1 MTRSGFVALIGEPN
15 AGKSTLLNQMVG
27 AKISIVTH
35 KVQTTRTRIR
45 GVSVENQSQIIFVD
59 TPGLFTPR
67 RRLDRAM
74 VAAAWNGAADS
85 DITLLM
91 VEAHRGLTEGVE
103 KIISS
108 ISEIGKN
115 GKLALVI
122 NKIDKVNV
130 NDLLSLSKEINDSHP
145 FVETFMISAEKG
157 KGINDLRLW
166 LASNLPEGP
175 WLYPDDQISDMPL
188 RMIAAEITREKLTL
202 RLHQELPYQLTVET
216 EKWEEK
222 ADKSVRI
229 EQIIYLSRPGH
240 KGIVLGKK
248 GDTIKA
254 VSMASRLSIENQSQ
268 IIFVDTPGLF
278 IPRRRLDRAMV
289 AAAWNGAADSDIT
302 LLMVEAHRGL
312 TEGVEKI
319 ISSISEIGMNGKIAL
334 VINKIDKVKVNAL
347 LSLSK
352 EINVRGPFVETF
364 MISAEKGK
372 GINDLRRWL
381 ASNLPEGPW
390 LYPDD
395 QISDMP
401 LRMIAAEIT
410 REKLTLRLHQE
421 LPYQLTVETEKWEEK
436 VDKSVRIEQIIYLS
450 RSGHKGIVLG
460 KKGET
465 IKAVS
470 MASRLSIEE
479 FLGARVH
486 LFLRLKVRE
495 KWMEETERYSEMGL
509 DFKDGNV

>member
-15 AGKSTLLNQMVG
+15 AGKSTLLNKMVG

-45 GVSVENQSQIIFVD
+45 GVSIEDQSQIIFVD
-59 TPGLFTPR
+59 TPGLFEPR

-74 VAAAWNGAADS
+74 VAAAWRCAADS
-85 DITLLM
+85 DITLLL

-108 ISEIGKN
+108 ISETGLNRKI
-115 GKLALVI
+115 ALVI
-122 NKIDKVNV
+122 NKIDKVDV
-130 NDLLSLSKEINDSHP
+130 NDLLSLSKEINESYP
-145 FVETFMISAEKG
+145 FTETFMISAEKG
-157 KGINDLRLW
+157 KG
-166 LASNLPEGP
+166 
-175 WLYPDDQISDMPL
+175 
-188 RMIAAEITREKLTL
+188 
-202 RLHQELPYQLTVET
+202 
-216 EKWEEK
+216 
-222 ADKSVRI
+222 
-229 EQIIYLSRPGH
+229 
-240 KGIVLGKK
+240 
-248 GDTIKA
+248 
-254 VSMASRLSIENQSQ
+254 
-268 IIFVDTPGLF
+268 VD
-278 IPRRRLDRAMV
+278 
-289 AAAWNGAADSDIT
+289 
-302 LLMVEAHRGL
+302 
-312 TEGVEKI
+312 
-319 ISSISEIGMNGKIAL
+319 
-334 VINKIDKVKVNAL
+334 
-347 LSLSK
+347 
-352 EINVRGPFVETF
+352 
-364 MISAEKGK
+364 
-372 GINDLRRWL
+372 DLRRWL

-436 VDKSVRIEQIIYLS
+436 PDKSVRIEQMIYLS

-479 FLGARVH
+479 FLGSKVH

-495 KWMEETERYSEMGL
+495 KWMDEVERYSEMGL
-509 DFKDGNV
+509 DFRDGNA